1 MKMMQKKIRSLIYA
15 GLGLILCV
23 LLCGGGGMTAQAQE
37 SGIPIKGIAAAG
49 IGYEGEKFPVSQI
62 IDPGKWCF
70 RCSDHIFLM
79 LIIKVTKFHNNLRF
93 LTIKL
98 NEGGAKNLRNTW

>member
-1 MKMMQKKIRSLIYA
+1 MALVYVTDIEYQADIKVFAVGIARYVVIAVAS
-15 GLGLILCV
+15 
-23 LLCGGGGMTAQAQE
+23 QAQE